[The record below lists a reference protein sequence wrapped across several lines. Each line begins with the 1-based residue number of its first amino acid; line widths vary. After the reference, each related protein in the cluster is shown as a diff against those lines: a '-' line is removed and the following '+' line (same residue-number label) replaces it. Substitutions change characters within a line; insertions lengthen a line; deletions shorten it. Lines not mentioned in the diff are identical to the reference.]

1 MILATI
7 DIGSNAARILISEV
21 KKNGKEVHFDRLNLV
36 RIPLRLGFDV
46 FQRGSIG
53 EKRKQMLINTI
64 KAFNNLMDVYNVD
77 FYLACATSAMRDAKN
92 SKAIIKEIKKQT
104 SIEIEIITGDLEAEI
119 IYENH
124 IAELLDKN
132 KTYLYIDVGG
142 GSTELTFFNKS
153 KVEMQHSYNIGTV
166 RMLTKKIKKNTWE
179 ELDKD
184 LKEITKK
191 HKNIVAIGSGGN
203 INKTISLLKQED
215 IIEKNQLKTFLNKL
229 NKMSIDQRMETY
241 NLKRDR
247 ADVLVPALTIYDYIM
262 SSGKIN
268 HIIVPKIGL
277 VDGLMYHL
285 YQIIIK
291 E

>member
-1 MILATI
+1 
-7 DIGSNAARILISEV
+7 
-21 KKNGKEVHFDRLNLV
+21 
-36 RIPLRLGFDV
+36 
-46 FQRGSIG
+46 
-53 EKRKQMLINTI
+53 
-64 KAFNNLMDVYNVD
+64 
-77 FYLACATSAMRDAKN
+77 
-92 SKAIIKEIKKQT
+92 
-104 SIEIEIITGDLEAEI
+104 
-119 IYENH
+119 
-124 IAELLDKN
+124 
-132 KTYLYIDVGG
+132 
-142 GSTELTFFNKS
+142 
-153 KVEMQHSYNIGTV
+153 
-166 RMLTKKIKKNTWE
+166 MLTKKIKKSTWE

-191 HKNIVAIGSGGN
+191 YKNIVAIGSGGN

-215 IIEKNQLKTFLNKL
+215 IIEKNELKTFLHKL
-229 NKMSIDQRMETY
+229 NKMSIDQRMDTY

-291 E
+291 EQ